1 LAEKPVVEAA
11 PDAVD
16 RFEMTKRALEQR
28 IRQQEI
34 LAELGVLAL
43 RGVPFHELTQQ
54 TSLLVAEGMNAEL
67 SKVLEYLR
75 GENLFLVRA
84 GVGWD
89 EGVVG
94 VATVGAD
101 LESPAGFALRTGK
114 PVISNHLDKEDRF
127 RTPQLLLEHGVH
139 RAANVILQGDGAP
152 YGVLE
157 VDSRSKDEFTEH
169 DLSFLQGAA
178 NILGMAI
185 ERQRF
190 EHNLAEAKARQDV
203 LFREIDHRVK
213 NSLQLIVSILSLQ
226 SSSSNNPEV
235 AHHLKEAA
243 RRISA
248 IARVHRRL
256 YETNKVESVDLG
268 PYLEDLCRDMH
279 DSAPSCQIHV
289 QAIAGINVP
298 TNQAIN
304 IGIVVS
310 ELVTNATKHA
320 YPGHPEQQVWV
331 TLSGAPSEPLILS
344 IRDQGV
350 GLPGDVERGTA
361 SGMGMRILTAIL
373 QQMDASLSINRARGT
388 EFVISIPI
396 EAVPH

>member
-1 LAEKPVVEAA
+1 MCWRCGAF
-11 PDAVD
+11 
-16 RFEMTKRALEQR
+16 RS
-28 IRQQEI
+28 
-34 LAELGVLAL
+34 
-43 RGVPFHELTQQ
+43 HELTQQ

-75 GENLFLVRA
+75 GENVFLVRA

-157 VDSRSKDEFTEH
+157 VDSRAKDEFTAH

-190 EHNLAEAKARQDV
+190 EHNLAEAKARQDM

-256 YETNKVESVDLG
+256 YETNMVESVDLG

-279 DSAPSCQIHV
+279 
-289 QAIAGINVP
+289 
-298 TNQAIN
+298 
-304 IGIVVS
+304 
-310 ELVTNATKHA
+310 EL
-320 YPGHPEQQVWV
+320 
-331 TLSGAPSEPLILS
+331 GA
-344 IRDQGV
+344 Q
-350 GLPGDVERGTA
+350 LPDPCSR
-361 SGMGMRILTAIL
+361 
-373 QQMDASLSINRARGT
+373 
-388 EFVISIPI
+388 P
-396 EAVPH
+396 

>member
-11 PDAVD
+11 PDAPD
-16 RFEMTKRALEQR
+16 PFELTKRALEQR

-43 RGVPFHELTQQ
+43 RGVAFEELSQQ
-54 TSLLVAEGMNAEL
+54 TSVLVAEGMEAEF

-75 GENLFLVRA
+75 GENVFLVRA

-101 LESPAGFALRTGK
+101 LESPAGFALQTGK

-157 VDSRSKDEFTEH
+157 VDSRAKDEFTEH

-256 YETNKVESVDLG
+256 YETNRVESVDLG

-289 QAIAGINVP
+289 EAAAGINVP

-320 YPGHPEQQVWV
+320 YPGRSEQQVWV
-331 TLSGAPSEPLILS
+331 TLSGSPSEPLTLS
-344 IRDQGV
+344 VRDQGV
-350 GLPGDVERGTA
+350 GLPGDEETGTTI
-361 SGMGMRILTAIL
+361 GMGMRILTAIL
-373 QQMDASLSINRARGT
+373 QQMDATLSINRARGT

-396 EAVPH
+396 EAAPN